1 MQKEILEQGLIIT
14 LSRVLYIEMAT
25 IIQLKGTAHPAAPN
39 ALRTSRIIVRLRLR
53 EEKTK
58 QEGRFIETGVI

>member
-14 LSRVLYIEMAT
+14 LSRVLYIEIAT
-25 IIQLKGTAHPAAPN
+25 IIQLKGTVHSAAPN
-39 ALRTSRIIVRLRLR
+39 APRTSRIIVRLHLR
-53 EEKTK
+53 EEQTK